1 MLSRIG
7 MRDNPIHHGRGKNT
21 PVSGEYFLTLTIDRT
36 HQLCGESKFTLN
48 TEYTSSM
55 RGQRLVKRKQ
65 LQRDIKFWVVKKKTN
80 RADGFSA
87 CSTQLWDDAKQS
99 RLRSNMF
106 QNYVHVS
113 PQSHQL
119 PPVAPS
125 FPRFKKTHTHQHPN
139 FKLLQWQP
147 NIWQTI
153 CHLIF
158 HSNKA
163 THWTVTA

>member
-1 MLSRIG
+1 
-7 MRDNPIHHGRGKNT
+7 MRDKPIHHGPGKNT

-36 HQLCGESKFTLN
+36 HQLCWGSKYTLN

-99 RLRSNMF
+99 RLRSNIF

-119 PPVAPS
+119 PPVAQS